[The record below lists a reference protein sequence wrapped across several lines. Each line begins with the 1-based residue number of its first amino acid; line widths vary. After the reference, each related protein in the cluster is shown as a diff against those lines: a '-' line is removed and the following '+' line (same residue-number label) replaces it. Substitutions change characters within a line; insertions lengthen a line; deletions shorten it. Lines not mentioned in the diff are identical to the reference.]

1 VTVDAP
7 IHRWIGGASWPWFI
21 LRFYAIWPLAVLEL
35 SGNTLTLRDRFL
47 GSPLQVLTL
56 SWVMLAPTDVR
67 IVFPCRRFAAPHQ
80 IAIVTNGGEI
90 FEFVRLVLDPRS
102 WMHSLK
108 RVSRSIERSGRV
120 SGCGTGSSRNR
131 NLVEVKA

>member
-1 VTVDAP
+1 VGAP

-21 LRFYAIWPLAVLEL
+21 LRFYATWPLAVLEL
-35 SGNTLTLRDRFL
+35 SGTTLTLRDRFL

-56 SWVMLAPTDVR
+56 SWVMLGPTDVQ

-90 FEFVRLVLDPRS
+90 FEFLRLGPRS
-102 WMHSLK
+102 KILDALAQAGFPVD
-108 RVSRSIERSGRV
+108 RTERKGFRMRDWFKSQSEPG
-120 SGCGTGSSRNR
+120 
-131 NLVEVKA
+131 